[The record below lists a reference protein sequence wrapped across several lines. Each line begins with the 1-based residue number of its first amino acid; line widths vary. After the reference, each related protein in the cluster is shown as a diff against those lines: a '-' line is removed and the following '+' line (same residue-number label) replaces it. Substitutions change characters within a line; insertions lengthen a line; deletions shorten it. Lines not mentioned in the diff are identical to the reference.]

1 MASTAP
7 TAVAAFPAITT
18 TAAWLRPGPVAS
30 ASAAVPTDAAV
41 LALSASPAI
50 AAPTR
55 VDAGFTHVDAGVVRQ
70 NPNAGSTW
78 TAALAG
84 LAAAAASTAGTAR
97 SAALCRSCAAEHGSA
112 ARAAPTAAAVAML
125 PRLAIL
131 ASAAF

>member
-7 TAVAAFPAITT
+7 TAIAAFPAIAT
-18 TAAWLRPGPVAS
+18 TAAWLRPSPVAS
-30 ASAAVPTDAAV
+30 ASAAVPTHAAV

-55 VDAGFTHVDAGVVRQ
+55 DDAGFTHVDAGVVRQ
-70 NPNAGSTW
+70 NPDAGSAW

-84 LAAAAASTAGTAR
+84 LAAATASTAGTAR

-112 ARAAPTAAAVAML
+112 ARAASTAAAVAML